1 MLMRL
6 DSSMRRR
13 LWLQHLL
20 FLLLF
25 SLVIGL
31 LAWLSVRYPVRADW
45 TASGRNTLSEASQ
58 VLLTRL
64 DGPVRVTAYIR
75 DSSPLREGISRLVD
89 RYRRYKPDMALT
101 FVNPDLLPDQVRQL
115 GITGDGELSVEY
127 AGRRE
132 TLQHPG
138 EQGLTRILQRLSRS
152 RDRLLLFLDG
162 HGERKP
168 QDVANH
174 DLGTFGRELAK
185 IGIQT
190 RGLNLATEPDI
201 PDDAD
206 GLVIAGPQI
215 ALSPNEIRMV
225 LNYVQRGGPLLW
237 LLEPADPSGLHA
249 LAALLGITL
258 LPGVVVDADAPRLGI
273 NHPAFIPI
281 ADYGPHPITAPLRA
295 PVLLPQAVALDSQP
309 LANWQT
315 AVLLESQSSSWT
327 ETGALEGQIQFDLNT
342 LERSGPLIVGLAL
355 SRPQPGK
362 VPTFEK
368 SGNAARQR
376 VVVIGDGDFLSN
388 TYLGNGANLE
398 LGLNIFNW
406 LVLDEMLISL
416 PSRTVPDPTL
426 HLSESA
432 LALLAALFLVI
443 LPTGLMS
450 SGWLIW
456 WFRRRRR

>member
-1 MLMRL
+1 MRL
-6 DSSMRRR
+6 DSSVRRR

-31 LAWLSVRYPVRADW
+31 LAWLSVRYPVQADW

-58 VLLTRL
+58 AWLMRL
-64 DGPVRVTAYIR
+64 DGPVRITAYIH
-75 DSSPLREGISRLVD
+75 DHSPLREGISRLVD
-89 RYRRYKPDMALT
+89 RYRRYKLDMTLT

-115 GITGDGELSVEY
+115 GITEDGELSVEY

-138 EQGLTRILQRLSRS
+138 EQALTQILQRLSR
-152 RDRLLLFLDG
+152 RQDRLVLFLEG
-162 HGERKP
+162 HGERQP
-168 QDVANH
+168 QGVANH
-174 DLGTFGRELAK
+174 DLGAFGRELAK

-201 PDDAD
+201 PADAD

-215 ALSPNEIRMV
+215 ALAVGEIRV
-225 LNYVQRGGPLLW
+225 LLSYVQRGGHLLW
-237 LLEPADPSGLHA
+237 LLEPADPSGLHT

-258 LPGVVVDADAPRLGI
+258 LPGVVVDADTLRLGI
-273 NHPAFIPI
+273 HHPTFIPI

-295 PVLLPQAVALDSQP
+295 PALLPQAVALDSQP
-309 LANWQT
+309 LAGWQT
-315 AVLLESQSSSWT
+315 DVLLESQSSSWT
-327 ETGALEGQIQFDLNT
+327 ETGSLEGQIQFDPNT
-342 LERSGPLIVGLAL
+342 LERPGPLILGLAL
-355 SRPQPGK
+355 SWLKPG
-362 VPTFEK
+362 EE
-368 SGNAARQR
+368 SGDAVQQR

-406 LVLDEMLISL
+406 LVLDEALIAL
-416 PSRTVPDPTL
+416 PPRSVPDPTL
-426 HLSESA
+426 RLSESA

-443 LPTGLMS
+443 LPAGLMS